1 MRKVTGILALLVALG
16 GLWGCKKGNPPAD
29 TPAKP
34 RPAAHKVDGAALLKA
49 YEVVRVAL
57 AADDLKA
64 TQAGAAALAK
74 TAGQEAGHAAGVEQK
89 TLQEMAA
96 AAGKVAAAK
105 DFDAARL
112 AFGEMSKHTIS
123 FVVADKA
130 RTSGV
135 TAYQCPM
142 AKGYKKWVQL
152 DKDMANPYMG
162 KKMLKCGGKDKLI
175 P

>member
-1 MRKVTGILALLVALG
+1 MKKQWTNWALSILLFG
-16 GLWGCKKGNPPAD
+16 GLWGCKKDNPPPENR
-29 TPAKP
+29 T
-34 RPAAHKVDGAALLKA
+34 AAPTAQKVDAAALLKG

-74 TAGQEAGHAAGVEQK
+74 AASTQASAAKGDEQK
-89 TLQEMAA
+89 TLQSLAQTA
-96 AAGKVAAAK
+96 QKVGSSK

-112 AFGEMSKHTIS
+112 AFGEMSKQTLLLIA
-123 FVVADKA
+123 ADTGRKQ
-130 RTSGV
+130 GV

-142 AKGYKKWVQL
+142 AKGYKKWIQL
-152 DKDMANPYMG
+152 DQEMANPYMG
-162 KKMLKCGGKDKLI
+162 KRMLKCGGKDSLA